1 MMDSSVDLSPQ
12 DPIGAQLDSEIS
24 SLQSQSKQQLP
35 TLITCSNSPAL
46 VSKLKSIR
54 AIQTRTLLTS
64 HTSQTILKRLR
75 ASQSARLTPNLPSAP
90 QDVSPFLQTASK
102 HLAHSTENLY
112 RVCASITTFRLQDP
126 DPNAVDSGR
135 VLGIRID
142 VSSAGRFGRP
152 YYVMLNKP
160 FAGEDLL
167 RVHRHTVPPCIPL
180 AALATRYLPSPRPE
194 AGEKGRARQDLG
206 RFVRALRRQI
216 VAYQNRT
223 AAIKGLRREFK
234 LDEDKER
241 GRKGKGREKVI
252 VDISAADAEAKQ
264 VRIEWVDG
272 RVGRCV
278 VGENGSVEKCVVIG
292 EQGRDWEIERRILG
306 SEKGDSSMT
315 GIGERLREGIY

>member
-1 MMDSSVDLSPQ
+1 M
-12 DPIGAQLDSEIS
+12 
-24 SLQSQSKQQLP
+24 
-35 TLITCSNSPAL
+35 
-46 VSKLKSIR
+46 
-54 AIQTRTLLTS
+54 
-64 HTSQTILKRLR
+64 
-75 ASQSARLTPNLPSAP
+75 
-90 QDVSPFLQTASK
+90 
-102 HLAHSTENLY
+102 
-112 RVCASITTFRLQDP
+112 
-126 DPNAVDSGR
+126 
-135 VLGIRID
+135 D

-194 AGEKGRARQDLG
+194 AGEKGRVRQDLG
-206 RFVRALRRQI
+206 RFVRALRRQM

-223 AAIKGLRREFK
+223 AAIKGLRREFR

-292 EQGRDWEIERRILG
+292 EQGRDWEVERRILG
-306 SEKGDSSMT
+306 SEKGNSSMT
-315 GIGERLREGIY
+315 GIGERLSEGIY